1 MDPQLYPEGFAS
13 GDLPDD
19 EDARTDLTID
29 EEGGDEL
36 SGSGDDEG
44 ILRKEVLHSSLANS
58 SRVAFFFCMCSH
70 SVVFLPRLAV
80 DHS

>member
-1 MDPQLYPEGFAS
+1 MRETETMDPQLYPEEFAS

-19 EDARTDLTID
+19 EDSRPEFTID

-44 ILRKEVLHSSLANS
+44 ILRKEVLHSSLVNS
-58 SRVAFFFCMCSH
+58 SRVCERVRVCAR
-70 SVVFLPRLAV
+70 V
-80 DHS
+80 